1 MNQVIFQQLLGGFWH
16 SLTQPIQDWLL
27 AHPYGNWLLTHPL
40 WAIGLV
46 LIALLLLS
54 GLFGAIAQL
63 TQTLWIIL
71 LRSPLLLV
79 GWVVLGIVQLVKV
92 PFKPKGALPAAE
104 TKQQRLAEILDRL
117 EALKREQDELLQEV
131 KQILSVKEFG

>member
-1 MNQVIFQQLLGGFWH
+1 MNQFIFKKFLGDFWD
-16 SLTQPIQDWLL
+16 SLTQPMQDWLL
-27 AHPYGNWLLTHPL
+27 AHPYGKWLLIHPL

-46 LIALLLLS
+46 LIALLLLF

-63 TQTLWIIL
+63 TQKLWIIL

-79 GWVVLGIVQLVKV
+79 GWVVLGLVQLAKI

-104 TKQQRLAEILDRL
+104 TKQQRLTEILDRL
-117 EALKREQDELLQEV
+117 DALKREQDELLQEV

>member
-1 MNQVIFQQLLGGFWH
+1 MNQLIFQQFLGGFWG

-27 AHPYGNWLLTHPL
+27 AHPFGNWLLTHPL

-63 TQTLWIIL
+63 TQTLWIVL
-71 LRSPLLLV
+71 LRSPVVLIGWLVAGIVLLV
-79 GWVVLGIVQLVKV
+79 KM
-92 PFKPKGALPAAE
+92 PFSATEKLPAAE
-104 TKQQRLAEILDRL
+104 TEQQRLAEILDRL
-117 EALKREQDELLQEV
+117 DDLKQEQDKLLQEA
-131 KQILSVKEFG
+131 KQILSIKEFE